1 MVNLRIKIKCP
12 VCSKLVEL
20 ENQSGEFNGEVAK
33 FECEHFSGSIILE
46 TKIGWFLGTNA
57 EVKYHLHIR
66 CLRCNEENIVSVS
79 GSGLTNKSD
88 YKIAQFCHLNHFLN
102 VEYEQ
107 DSIASGVINKVSG
120 IKNMFWK

>member
-1 MVNLRIKIKCP
+1 MVVIKMKVKCP
-12 VCSKLVEL
+12 ICQKEIILSNE
-20 ENQSGEFNGEVAK
+20 SGEFNGEISK
-33 FECEHFSGSIILE
+33 FECEHYSGSIILE

-107 DSIASGVINKVSG
+107 DSLVSGVLDKVSG
-120 IKNMFWK
+120 VKNMFWK

>member
-1 MVNLRIKIKCP
+1 MVNLRMKIKCP
-12 VCSKLVEL
+12 VCSKLVEVKN
-20 ENQSGEFNGEVAK
+20 ESGEFNGEVGK

-46 TKIGWFLGTNA
+46 TKVGWFLGTNA
-57 EVKYHLHIR
+57 EVKYYLHMR
-66 CLRCNEENIVSVS
+66 CLRCNEENIVSIS

-88 YKIAQFCHLNHFLN
+88 FKIAQFCHLNHFLN

-107 DSIASGVINKVSG
+107 DSLVSGVIDKVEG